1 MMQKKITILGG
12 ELLSALGT
20 YEQRIRHLEESTNN
34 VASKSFTA
42 NGAGQDFPYY
52 LIDDN
57 ARETSKEMVMG
68 YLEEAVEALLKKV
81 DLGAEAIKRTA
92 LFLGC
97 SSIDM
102 SVAYPLEKSLEAGF
116 EKTLPCK
123 RVGNGYYADALQK
136 RFGLRGL
143 AFTYNT
149 ACTSSANALMDAAAM
164 LESEMIDHA
173 LVVGIEL
180 SAETTIEGFA
190 SMQLLSPDAIRPF
203 DKNRSGIVL
212 GEAVSAVMLSRDDVT
227 PSSWHYL
234 GGMSNCET
242 YSVTGANPNGE
253 EISIVMRRAL
263 ENAGVQREAIDA
275 VKAHGTASA
284 LNDTAEINAMHAVFE
299 KLPPFL
305 SFKPYI
311 GHTLGGCGTAELLL
325 LMESVDAGFIPASL
339 NCTEG
344 DEALD
349 ALPLQQ
355 KLPLV
360 SGTFLMNFFGFGG
373 NNTSY
378 VVKKVLS

>member
-12 ELLSALGT
+12 ELLSALGA
-20 YEQRIRHLEESTNN
+20 YEQRIGCLGSATNN

-42 NGAGQDFPYY
+42 NGSRLTFPYY
-52 LIDDN
+52 LIDDK
-57 ARETSKEMVMG
+57 ARDTTKEMVMG
-68 YLEEAVEALLKKV
+68 YLVEAVEALLKKI
-81 DLGAEAIKRTA
+81 DLSATELERTA

-102 SVAYPLEKSLEAGF
+102 SVASVLEKSLEKGF
-116 EKTLPCK
+116 EATLACV

-164 LESEMIDHA
+164 LESEMIDYA
-173 LVVGIEL
+173 LVVGAEL

-203 DKNRSGIVL
+203 DKQRNGIVL
-212 GEAVSAVMLSRDDVT
+212 GEAVSAVMLSRDDVA

-242 YSVTGANPNGE
+242 YSVTGANPNGK
-253 EISIVMRRAL
+253 EIGIVMRRAL
-263 ENAGVQREAIDA
+263 ENAGVRSEEIDA

-284 LNDTAEINAMHAVFE
+284 LNDTAEINAMNAVFE

-305 SFKPYI
+305 SFKSYI

-325 LMESVDAGFIPASL
+325 MMESVDAGFIPASL
-339 NCTEG
+339 NFFEG
-344 DEALD
+344 DEALEG
-349 ALPLQQ
+349 APLQE
-355 KLPLV
+355 KLPLNG
-360 SGTFLMNFFGFGG
+360 GTFLMNFFGFGG

-378 VVKKVLS
+378 VVEKVLP